1 MQTPFIFKKK
11 FDNPA
16 ASWAF
21 LKYLSAHYKPSA
33 SLELVCRQETLT
45 ITLKAED
52 VDLSRLIEAYF
63 NPQPAQA
70 MVIMFCD
77 GGSRGNPGPGA
88 CAYVLLDDQEK
99 VLKQGGKYFEYCT
112 NNQAE
117 YWGLKMGVSAAL
129 AAGMTRL
136 SIHMDSQLIVRQI
149 KGEYKIKNKDLL
161 PLYKGVK
168 EDLAKMQEYKIVYV
182 PRRYNQLADSL
193 ANQIMD
199 ENI

>member
-1 MQTPFIFKKK
+1 MQTPFIFEKK
-11 FDNPA
+11 FDDPA
-16 ASWAF
+16 SAWAF
-21 LKYLSAHYKPSA
+21 LEYLSARYKPSA
-33 SLELVCRQETLT
+33 SFEVVCRKETLT
-45 ITLKAED
+45 ITLKEED
-52 VDLSRLIEAYF
+52 ANLNRLIGAYF
-63 NPQPAQA
+63 DPQPDKA
-70 MVIMFCD
+70 MVTMFCD
-77 GGSRGNPGPGA
+77 GGSRGNPVRVH
-88 CAYVLLDDQEK
+88 VLMSFWMMKKK

-117 YWGLKMGVSAAL
+117 YWGLKMGVAAAL
-129 AAGMTRL
+129 AAGITRL

-168 EDLAKMQEYKIVYV
+168 EDLAKIQEYRIVHI

-199 ENI
+199 ENL